1 MRTRLEWKV
10 GLFVFICLVLLAALL
25 VEFSKGMS
33 LFRSTYSIVLES
45 SNVSGL
51 AVSAPVMMSGV
62 QVGRVSRITLAPSG
76 KTAIVNLTIYS
87 QYPIHQDAQFLFRT
101 AGLLGDEYVA
111 VIPTANKEPVFHT
124 GSPAARAEAPVGF
137 EQIARTAGNLA
148 QTIDVTVKRLNV
160 LIDDL
165 QRLLLNKRTL
175 TNLAQVVTNVRELS
189 GQAAL
194 AARNINTL
202 LLTNTAPV
210 NLSVSNLSASSQH
223 LSSFANGLQDLL
235 TTNSANITAS
245 IRNLHDATR
254 AMTNLMSQV
263 QSGKGVA
270 GMLLRNQRFAADVS
284 DLFRNLSVTSSNLN
298 RLGVWGILW
307 RHKPP
312 KHLPP
317 PERLNTP
324 KNSPFD

>member
-1 MRTRLEWKV
+1 MRKRLEWKV
-10 GLFVFICLVLLAALL
+10 GLFVFISLVLLAALL

-33 LFRSTYSIVLES
+33 LFRSSYTIVLES

-62 QVGRVSRITLAPSG
+62 QVGRVSRISLTPSG
-76 KTAIVNLTIYS
+76 KTAIVDLSIYS
-87 QYPIHQDAQFLFRT
+87 QYRIHQDAQFLFRT

-111 VIPTANKEPVFHT
+111 VIPITNKEPVFHT
-124 GSPAARAEAPVGF
+124 GSPAAHAEAPVGF

-160 LIDDL
+160 LIDDV
-165 QRLLLNKRTL
+165 QRLLLNRETL
-175 TNLAQVVTNVRELS
+175 TNLSQVVTNVRDLS
-189 GQAAL
+189 SQAAL
-194 AARNINTL
+194 AARNINRL

-210 NLSVSNLSASSQH
+210 NLSVSNLTASSQH

-235 TTNSANITAS
+235 TTNSENITVSIQNLRDAS
-245 IRNLHDATR
+245 R
-254 AMTNLMSQV
+254 ALTNLMSQV

-270 GMLLRNQRFAADVS
+270 GMLLSNQQFASDVS
-284 DLFRNLSVTSSNLN
+284 EIARNFSITSSNLN

-312 KHLPP
+312 KSSPP
-317 PERLNTP
+317 PERLTTP
-324 KNSPFD
+324 KNPFH